1 MIKLLI
7 KQQPAID
14 ISSDTVLGG
23 IEELGGRWLIL
34 FETPRLVVRQLRHS
48 DADALFAVYSDP
60 LVVRWVGDGTPLTH
74 ELCVKWI
81 KISLRNYQTKGF
93 GASAVVA
100 KSNSQFIGCC
110 GIIYDPQRNEP
121 EIIYGFG
128 KRWWGQGF
136 ASEVVRPMLAY
147 GLKQCGLKRI
157 LATIAPENLASVRVA
172 IKAGMVFEREEIEAD
187 GSPTL
192 IYSIDPNTIKNN
204 DIKIIDASP

>member
-1 MIKLLI
+1 MIKLQL
-7 KQQPAID
+7 KRQYYPAID
-14 ISSDTVLGG
+14 ISSDAVLGG
-23 IEELGGRWLIL
+23 IEELGGWVLIL
-34 FETPRLVVRQLRHS
+34 FETPRLLVRHLCHS
-48 DADALFAVYSDP
+48 DTDALFAVYSDP
-60 LVVRWVGDGTPLTH
+60 DVVRWVGDGTPLTH

-81 KISLRNYQTKGF
+81 EISLHNYQTKGF

-100 KSNSQFIGCC
+100 KSTSLFIGCC

-128 KRWWGQGF
+128 KCWWGQGF

-147 GLKQCGLKRI
+147 GQQQCGLKRI

-172 IKAGMVFEREEIEAD
+172 IKAGMVFEREEIEKD

-192 IYSIDPNTIKNN
+192 VYFIEQNTIKN
-204 DIKIIDASP
+204 